1 MAFYYK
7 EEVDEMDRRSA
18 KKQRRKKRSG
28 LKITLIIL
36 GVLLL
41 IGAGGFYY
49 VYGSV
54 KNTANKMHDS
64 SAWDGSS
71 KRKKELTPSK
81 GDPLSIL
88 ILGVDERQGD
98 RGRSDTLILVTVN
111 PNTNKMV
118 MTSIPRDT
126 RTEIVG
132 KGKEDKINHAY
143 AFGGTKMAI
152 KTVENFLDVPVDY
165 FLKVNMESFKGIVDA
180 LGGVT
185 VDNERLAFNY
195 DGYSF
200 PKGELKLSGKEALAY
215 TRMRKQDPQ
224 GDFGRNERQRQVISA
239 IINEGAQI
247 SSVTKMGDILDVVG
261 TNVKTNMTFDE
272 MKDIQS
278 KYKGARKNV
287 ENIEIK
293 GQGQRIGGIYYLIV
307 PEDEKTKIQTTLK
320 EQLEL

>member
-1 MAFYYK
+1 
-7 EEVDEMDRRSA
+7 MDSRSA
-18 KKQRRKKRSG
+18 KRKKKRSG
-28 LKITLIIL
+28 LKIALIVI
-36 GVLLL
+36 GVIVL
-41 IGAGGFYY
+41 IAAGGIYY

-54 KNTANKMHDS
+54 KSTANKMHE
-64 SAWDGSS
+64 GSEWNGS
-71 KRKKELTPSK
+71 DKRKGALTPDK

-111 PNTNKMV
+111 PKTNKMV

-143 AFGGTKMAI
+143 AFGGEKMAI

-165 FLKVNMESFKGIVDA
+165 YVKVNMESFQGLVDA

-185 VDNERLAFNY
+185 VDNERLAFKY
-195 DGYSF
+195 DGYNF

-215 TRMRKQDPQ
+215 TRMRKEDPQ
-224 GDFGRNERQRQVISA
+224 GDFGRNARQRQVISA
-239 IINEGAQI
+239 IINEGAQV
-247 SSVTKMGDILDVVG
+247 SSVTKMGDILDVIG
-261 TNVKTNMTFDE
+261 SNVKTNLTFDE

-278 KYKGARKNV
+278 KYKGARNNV
-287 ENIEIK
+287 DNVEIK
-293 GQGQRIGGIYYLIV
+293 GNSQMINGIYYLIV
-307 PEDEKTKIQTTLK
+307 PDEERTRIQTMLK
-320 EQLEL
+320 EQLEIS

>member
-1 MAFYYK
+1 
-7 EEVDEMDRRSA
+7 MDRRSA
-18 KKQRRKKRSG
+18 KKQRKKKRSG
-28 LKITLIIL
+28 LKITLMIL

-41 IGAGGFYY
+41 IGAGGIYY

-54 KNTANKMHDS
+54 KNTANKMHDTS
-64 SAWDGSS
+64 VWDGSS
-71 KRKKELTPSK
+71 KRKGELTPAK

-88 ILGVDERQGD
+88 ILGVDERKGD

-132 KGKEDKINHAY
+132 KGKVDKINHAY

-152 KTVENFLDVPVDY
+152 STVENFLDVPVDY
-165 FLKVNMESFKGIVDA
+165 FLKVNMESFQGIVDA

-185 VDNERLAFNY
+185 VNNDRIAFNY

-200 PKGELKLSGKEALAY
+200 PKGEIKLSGKEALAY

-224 GDFGRNERQRQVISA
+224 GDFGRNERQRKVISG

-247 SSVTKMGDILDVVG
+247 SSVTKMGSILDVVG

-278 KYKGARKNV
+278 KYKGARNNV

-293 GQGQRIGGIYYLIV
+293 GQGQKIGGIYYLIV
-307 PEDEKTKIQTTLK
+307 PDEEKNKIRATLK
-320 EQLEL
+320 EQLEI